1 MIVMKKSKSP
11 FYYLF
16 ISFFAVSLLY
26 SCDTKEPDP
35 VKPANEYLISGEVL
49 TTITGEQAVD
59 NFTNLSP
66 EAAIGISLLIRSDV
80 EVQKVIYKTTFQN
93 QKIMASGL
101 VCLPKTPGTYP
112 ILSFQNGTNTLRS
125 LAPSEAAN
133 DKLYSII
140 ESIAAM
146 NFIVVIPD
154 YIGFGASSQFP
165 HPYLDAKST
174 TQSILDMIRAT
185 KELGDEDNVVA
196 IPSND
201 LFIFGYSQGGWATME
216 LQKEIETNYPDE
228 FNLKASS
235 CGAGPYSVEY
245 LNSSILDLPEYPT
258 PYFLAYVLNSYK
270 AIGSISNPLTDFFN
284 EPYASKI
291 PGLFDGNH
299 TGGAINAELTSN
311 LSGLFTEDYRT
322 NFETDTKFS
331 GLRSVLKANSIVAWN
346 ISTPTKLFHGEMD
359 EVIPLSMS
367 QRMLADF
374 KAKGV
379 ADSKIELFKIPEANH
394 TSGVYEA
401 GLQTIIWFLSFK

>member
-1 MIVMKKSKSP
+1 
-11 FYYLF
+11 
-16 ISFFAVSLLY
+16 
-26 SCDTKEPDP
+26 
-35 VKPANEYLISGEVL
+35 
-49 TTITGEQAVD
+49 
-59 NFTNLSP
+59 
-66 EAAIGISLLIRSDV
+66 
-80 EVQKVIYKTTFQN
+80 
-93 QKIMASGL
+93 
-101 VCLPKTPGTYP
+101 
-112 ILSFQNGTNTLRS
+112 
-125 LAPSEAAN
+125 
-133 DKLYSII
+133 
-140 ESIAAM
+140 
-146 NFIVVIPD
+146 
-154 YIGFGASSQFP
+154 
-165 HPYLDAKST
+165 
-174 TQSILDMIRAT
+174 MIRAT

-284 EPYASKI
+284 EPYASKS